1 MRAFE
6 EARAKGLRTVALT
19 GETGGDMLPLVDVC
33 IRVPST
39 STPRIQ
45 ECHITLGHIVC
56 GLVEQ
61 LVFPQEAAK

>member
-1 MRAFE
+1 L
-6 EARAKGLRTVALT
+6 ARASSKA
-19 GETGGDMLPLVDVC
+19 
-33 IRVPST
+33 
-39 STPRIQ
+39 RIQ